1 MLSLVENLFKK
12 NPLQDL
18 LSSLNVKIFEE
29 KFLLKA
35 PSREVR
41 RPPLTST
48 KKSRQAEFRRLP
60 LPNLKVFKDPVTRGE
75 AILFLTF
82 Y

>member
-1 MLSLVENLFKK
+1 MENLFLK

-48 KKSRQAEFRRLP
+48 KKSRQAEFQRLP
-60 LPNLKVFKDPVTRGE
+60 LPNLSLSNVFLRNNDVHVLKK
-75 AILFLTF
+75 IF
-82 Y
+82 